1 MSELLSCPFCGS
13 DAELV
18 HMRSGDDFVRCAN
31 KSCHAR
37 TRNYH
42 EAAKLA
48 AGAWNTRAD
57 SHCAFAQPTDL
68 ADGCALV
75 KELEDAKAE
84 IRKLERRGEYM
95 VRQIAKAKEA
105 LR

>member
-1 MSELLSCPFCGS
+1 MSELLPCPFCGS
-13 DAELV
+13 EAELV
-18 HMRSGDDFVRCAN
+18 HTRSGDDFVRCVD

-42 EAAKLA
+42 EAANLA
-48 AGAWNTRAD
+48 ADAWNARAD
-57 SHCAFAQPTDL
+57 NTAQL
-68 ADGCALV
+68 IQ
-75 KELEDAKAE
+75 ELEDARAE